1 LDILERNLHGYWNA
15 ERAQKIFILPAF
27 SYPRM
32 GFDTPVK
39 RNGKAPVLLG
49 EKMMTS
55 GEYHQELSGKA
66 RMNVINMN
74 GKNKK
79 NDFRRRNLSDS
90 NATMTH

>member
-1 LDILERNLHGYWNA
+1 
-15 ERAQKIFILPAF
+15 
-27 SYPRM
+27 M

-55 GEYHQELSGKA
+55 GEYHRELSAKA

-79 NDFRRRNLSDS
+79 LILEEIEE
-90 NATMTH
+90 TCLTQMLP